1 MVLNSVSLL
10 ALGMI
15 RKQFWNTEK
24 KQNKIKRNQSLH
36 CKKKKIATKLPQTIT
51 TPHQRRQRKR
61 RQYR

>member
-36 CKKKKIATKLPQTIT
+36 CKKKKNSNKTPTNNNNT
-51 TPHQRRQRKR
+51 TPEKTEKEKTI
-61 RQYR
+61 

>member
-15 RKQFWNTEK
+15 HKQFWNTEK

-36 CKKKKIATKLPQTIT
+36 CKKREQNSNKTPTNNNT
-51 TPHQRRQRKR
+51 TPEKTVKEKTI
-61 RQYR
+61 